1 MYEQME
7 SSEAADLRIHG
18 ARNWFSTSERSNTL
32 DYGTDF
38 WYYNDMN
45 KRNIRTYREIYEKPL
60 RSDIPWTDIE
70 SLFTALGADISEG
83 SGSRVRVELNGVR
96 AVFHRPHPEKE
107 TDRGA
112 VKAVQQ
118 FLNNAGIKI

>member
-1 MYEQME
+1 M
-7 SSEAADLRIHG
+7 G
-18 ARNWFSTSERSNTL
+18 RNWFSTSTPHTL

>member
-1 MYEQME
+1 M
-7 SSEAADLRIHG
+7 
-18 ARNWFSTSERSNTL
+18 ARNWFSTSIYPHTL

-83 SGSRVRVELNGVR
+83 SESRVRVELNGVR

>member
-1 MYEQME
+1 M
-7 SSEAADLRIHG
+7 G
-18 ARNWFSTSERSNTL
+18 RNWFSTSERSHTL

-107 TDRGA
+107 ADRGA